1 MQTTTLNPIQKHLL
15 QMFSYLSSESMLD
28 EVKSVL
34 LRYYASKMQK
44 DIDKYWEENHN
55 KGGGANWGGVY
66 INADGSTSSQVA
78 FLMTSYLT
86 LPPETFA

>member
-44 DIDKYWEENHN
+44 DIDKYWEENHM
-55 KGGGANWGGVY
+55 
-66 INADGSTSSQVA
+66 DESSVEA
-78 FLMTSYLT
+78 ILNEHLRTPYSH
-86 LPPETFA
+86 A